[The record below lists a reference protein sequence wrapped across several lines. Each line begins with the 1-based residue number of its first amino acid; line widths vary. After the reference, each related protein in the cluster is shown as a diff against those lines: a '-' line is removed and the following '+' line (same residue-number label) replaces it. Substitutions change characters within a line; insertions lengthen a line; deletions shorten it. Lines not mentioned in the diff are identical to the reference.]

1 MWVTDRFILYVI
13 EQAGGKISK
22 SELETITDLKYDA
35 LKNAESRLMFNRK
48 IRKIHELIPGVGIR
62 VFYELIK

>member
-1 MWVTDRFILYVI
+1 MWITDRFILYVI

-22 SELETITDLKYDA
+22 EDLANITDLKYDA

-48 IRKIHELIPGVGIR
+48 IRKIHELMPGMGVR